1 MMENKPPMPEK
12 MEFET
17 VAKADSKSTGGQRL
31 VLKNKEF
38 GVTLVVTYAQ
48 PYPEIGLQS
57 FSCDAMPHWQWN
69 NYEAMRKNYNEK
81 VATQ

>member
-1 MMENKPPMPEK
+1 MENKTEMPEK
-12 MEFET
+12 LEFET
-17 VAKADSKSTGGQRL
+17 VAKGDSQSSGSKRL

-48 PYPEIGLQS
+48 PYPDIGLQS
-57 FSCDAMPHWQWN
+57 FSCAALPHWSWDN
-69 NYEAMRKNYNEK
+69 FNSMRKTYNEK